1 MLQRSRGQR
10 RRRVRLWAGVGTSA
24 AEPLWRGAHKAAT
37 SLPRSLATIA
47 ESPADRVRLEAEVP
61 KTSAPR
67 GRRFDKFQ
75 RVSDLRRPV
84 TVSGWRFET
93 VYARRIVPRTNKRLI
108 YACATRDRGNASGPL
123 LEESPAPIGC
133 RRSWS
138 RASAQKRFRT
148 RDEFETDNAQTP
160 RKTGGPDLPPT
171 QTRGDFR
178 HPGRG
183 PGEPDLRPTSWTPLR
198 SHIGDPWASIEATRQ
213 LGPRWRGPTSGP
225 RLAGCPSGR

>member
-108 YACATRDRGNASGPL
+108 YAGNWRRRPDLNRGWRFCRFSGVGHRVASCWSL
-123 LEESPAPIGC
+123 VSPAPPFC
-133 RRSWS
+133 LV
-138 RASAQKRFRT
+138 F
-148 RDEFETDNAQTP
+148 
-160 RKTGGPDLPPT
+160 GPY
-171 QTRGDFR
+171 
-178 HPGRG
+178 
-183 PGEPDLRPTSWTPLR
+183 WTTFGLQAP
-198 SHIGDPWASIEATRQ
+198 SD
-213 LGPRWRGPTSGP
+213 GPR
-225 RLAGCPSGR
+225 GRIP